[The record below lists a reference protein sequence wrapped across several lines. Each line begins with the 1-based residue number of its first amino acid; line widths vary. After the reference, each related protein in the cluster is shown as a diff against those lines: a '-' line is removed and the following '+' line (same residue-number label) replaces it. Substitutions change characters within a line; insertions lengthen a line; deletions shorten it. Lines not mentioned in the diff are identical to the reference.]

1 MTLDRR
7 QLLVSGVAAM
17 VGLVAC
23 GNPPRGYFADSTV
36 PGDSSPDG
44 EAPTSITSVVM
55 VGDSITQ
62 ASTEELQGV
71 FSTAGITDVRID
83 AERGRRIEVGN
94 GKGSGPLSGM
104 NTVFGL
110 LQEGLTPDAW
120 IIALGTND
128 VGSYPSAEAYGELID
143 GLLQMLPVDTPLVW
157 VNVDR
162 PQYEDDTNV
171 FNLVL
176 EQRITARGNAVVAD
190 WFSVASDP
198 NADLLRSD
206 NLHPNND
213 GQSAFAL
220 ITVEAITKLSA

>member
-7 QLLVSGVAAM
+7 QLLVAGVAAM
-17 VGLVAC
+17 FGLAAC
-23 GNPPRGYFADSTV
+23 GDPPRGYFADSTV
-36 PGDSSPDG
+36 PDGSPPVG
-44 EAPTSITSVVM
+44 EGPTSITSVVM

-62 ASTEELQGV
+62 ASTEELQSV
-71 FSTAGITDVRID
+71 FSTVGITDVRID

-104 NTVFGL
+104 NTVYAL
-110 LQEGLTPDAW
+110 LREGLTPDAW

-128 VGSYPSAEAYGELID
+128 VGSYPNAEAYGTLID
-143 GLLQMLPVDTPLVW
+143 GLMTMIPVSARLVW

-162 PQYEDDTNV
+162 PQYEDDTTV

-176 EQRITARGNAVVAD
+176 EERITARGNAVVAD

-206 NLHPNND
+206 DLHPNND
-213 GQSAFAL
+213 GQSAFAQL
-220 ITVEAITKLSA
+220 TIAAIQKL